1 VGVGL
6 PAIGPYRSTSMLTV
20 PAPSRASPLPQGF
33 MVLFK
38 LCSPTKGQLN
48 LMELFL
54 WAHGSIA

>member
-1 VGVGL
+1 L

-48 LMELFL
+48 QMELFL